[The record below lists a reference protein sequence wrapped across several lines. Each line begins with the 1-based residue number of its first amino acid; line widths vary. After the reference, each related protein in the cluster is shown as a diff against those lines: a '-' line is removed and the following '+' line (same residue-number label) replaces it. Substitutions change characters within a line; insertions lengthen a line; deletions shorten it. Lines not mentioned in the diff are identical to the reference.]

1 MAEVFKRLD
10 AASGESAEF
19 NFKDNQTL
27 VGKFVITGTAGAN
40 IKIFEAREERG
51 VNTLFKARC
60 TSWNGATVALHL
72 KTTHADDDFDASAVV
87 FSENSAMS
95 SDVR

>member
-19 NFKDNQTL
+19 NFKDNL
-27 VGKFVITGTAGAN
+27 SLLGKFIITGTASAA

-51 VNTLFKARC
+51 VNSLFKASC
-60 TSWNGATVALHL
+60 SNWNGATVALHL
-72 KTTHADDDFDASAVV
+72 KTTHADDAFSTSAVV

>member
-10 AASGESAEF
+10 AASGQSAEF

-27 VGKFVITGTAGAN
+27 IAKFVITGTAGSN

-51 VNTLFKARC
+51 LNSLFKASC
-60 TSWNGATVALHL
+60 SNWNGATVALHL
-72 KTTHADDDFDASAVV
+72 KTTHADDVFSTSAVV
-87 FSENSAMS
+87 FSEDSAMS
-95 SDVR
+95 SDIR

>member
-19 NFKDNQTL
+19 NFKDNL
-27 VGKFVITGTAGAN
+27 SLIGKFVITGTASAN

-51 VNTLFKARC
+51 VNSIFKASC
-60 TSWNGATVALHL
+60 LDWNNATVALHL
-72 KTTHADDDFDASAVV
+72 KTTDADDAFSTSAVV
-87 FSENSAMS
+87 FSRDSALS

>member
-1 MAEVFKRLD
+1 MVEVFKRLD

-27 VGKFVITGTAGAN
+27 LGKFIITGTASSN

-51 VNTLFKARC
+51 NNSIFKAFC
-60 TSWNGATVALHL
+60 SNWNGATVSLHL
-72 KTTHADDDFDASAVV
+72 KTTHADDAFSNSAVV

-95 SDVR
+95 SDIR